1 MLFFCCH
8 KSRNPRRGWRGSGSW
23 LSPNSKGV
31 WGLKSPTQRHICR
44 QKKQIIC
51 KVVVTGNG
59 SYCVPRGEG
68 GYLTQQ
74 PLPMC
79 LSRIAAVVFLYFLCA
94 TTSLKCQSQR
104 YWQSSQWE
112 RFQTFSFFTFK
123 VKTEV
128 KKITKGTGDP
138 AAAWI
143 NILYEKNRRPK
154 TWVQESHY
162 LYQMLRS
169 SNFYRCRATSSFSK
183 IK

>member
-1 MLFFCCH
+1 M
-8 KSRNPRRGWRGSGSW
+8 
-23 LSPNSKGV
+23 
-31 WGLKSPTQRHICR
+31 
-44 QKKQIIC
+44 
-51 KVVVTGNG
+51 VTWNG

-123 VKTEV
+123 VKTEM
-128 KKITKGTGDP
+128 
-138 AAAWI
+138 
-143 NILYEKNRRPK
+143 EKNCQGHRGPSNGLNQQCIWEEQASKNLSSGVTLPLLRR
-154 TWVQESHY
+154 SRH
-162 LYQMLRS
+162 
-169 SNFYRCRATSSFSK
+169 ATSTPVVQPLLLLKSCNLSSSHATFRRYWNHAIFSTSLCY
-183 IK
+183 ISLVLGW